1 MTKLP
6 VYEALISSE
15 DDGII
20 TISLVDEPAVESD
33 FVCFAKDAGKQLFA
47 LKDSAEH
54 LITGCLMKADT
65 LIYRNENGYEYY
77 IVFSKKVIQT
87 MARKMLSDG
96 TFKNIDTQHNGELL
110 PQGALTLME
119 LYIKDSNKGIDPNFV
134 DVPDGSLMITF
145 RIVDESIWQECV
157 EGDYLNGFSL
167 EGFFETKQI
176 DFSINKP
183 NKTKSFKMRIK
194 ELLRRMLAQFGE
206 VSMDELTLYYEGDG
220 ELAVGTVVT
229 DIDGNPVAD
238 GEYHNAEMTVK
249 IADGKVDAIEYI
261 EKEDEPV
268 GSDDEEIVEDVKD
281 EELEEN
287 DEQVDEV
294 VEEPVGS
301 DVVVDE
307 PETVEEVVEDVV
319 DIEKEL
325 ADLRAMIEEIKKKVD
340 ELVAEPIAQP
350 IEEEFSKKFR
360 SDITDK
366 KVQRAVEI
374 AKALHSKI

>member
-47 LKDSAEH
+47 LKDTSEH
-54 LITGCLMKADT
+54 LITGCLMKAET
-65 LIYRNENGYEYY
+65 PIYRNDGGYEYY
-77 IVFSKKVIQT
+77 IVFSKKTIQT
-87 MARKMLSDG
+87 MSEKMLADS

-110 PQGALTLME
+110 PQGALTLTE
-119 LYIKDSNKGIDPNFV
+119 LYVKDSNKGIDPNFV

-145 RIVDESIWQECV
+145 KVNDESIWQECAN
-157 EGDYLNGFSL
+157 GDFLNGFSL

-176 DFSINKP
+176 DFSKNKP

-220 ELAVGTVVT
+220 ELAVGIDVT

-238 GEYHNAEMTVK
+238 GEYHNEEMTVK
-249 IADGKVDAIEYI
+249 VMDGKVDAIEYI
-261 EKEDEPV
+261 EKENEPVADEPV
-268 GSDDEEIVEDVKD
+268 ADEQTN
-281 EELEEN
+281 EEL
-287 DEQVDEV
+287 
-294 VEEPVGS
+294 VEEPV
-301 DVVVDE
+301 VDK
-307 PETVEEVVEDVV
+307 PVVEDVV
-319 DIEKEL
+319 VDKPDTVEDVVEDVFDAEKEI
-325 ADLRAMIEEIKKKVD
+325 AELRYMIEELKKRID
-340 ELVAEPIAQP
+340 ELVKEPIVDP

>member
-15 DDGII
+15 DDGIV

-47 LKDSAEH
+47 LKDSAER

-65 LIYRNENGYEYY
+65 PIYRNDNGYEYY
-77 IVFSKKVIQT
+77 IVFSKKTIQT
-87 MARKMLSDG
+87 MAQKMLADS

-119 LYIKDSNKGIDPNFV
+119 LYVKDSNKGIDPNFV

-145 RIVDESIWQECV
+145 KVNDESIWQECAN
-157 EGDYLNGFSL
+157 GDFLNGFSL
-167 EGFFETKQI
+167 EGFFETKQV
-176 DFSINKP
+176 DFSKNKP

-206 VSMDELTLYYEGDG
+206 VAMNELTLYYEGDG
-220 ELAVGTVVT
+220 ELTVGTVVT

-238 GEYHNAEMTVK
+238 GEYHNEEMTVK
-249 IADGKVDAIEYI
+249 VMDGKVDTIEYI
-261 EKEDEPV
+261 EKEEEPVDEPA
-268 GSDDEEIVEDVKD
+268 KD
-281 EELEEN
+281 EEP
-287 DEQVDEV
+287 
-294 VEEPVGS
+294 VEEPAKDEKLVDVPIVD

-307 PETVEEVVEDVV
+307 PDTVEDVVEDVFDV
-319 DIEKEL
+319 EKEL
-325 ADLRAMIEEIKKKVD
+325 ADLRSMIEELKKRVD
-340 ELVAEPIAQP
+340 ELVKEPIVDP

-360 SDITDK
+360 SDFTDK

>member
-15 DDGII
+15 DDGIV

-33 FVCFAKDAGKQLFA
+33 FVCFAKDTGKQLFA
-47 LKDSAEH
+47 LKDSSEH
-54 LITGCLMKADT
+54 LITGCLMKAET
-65 LIYRNENGYEYY
+65 PIYRNDNGYEYY
-77 IVFSKKVIQT
+77 IVFSKKTIQT
-87 MARKMLSDG
+87 MAQKMLSDS

-119 LYIKDSNKGIDPNFV
+119 VYIKDSNKGIDPNFV
-134 DVPDGSLMITF
+134 DIPDGSLMTTF
-145 RIVDESIWQECV
+145 KVNSDDIWNECLN
-157 EGDYLNGFSL
+157 GDFLNGFSL
-167 EGFFETKQI
+167 EGFFETKQV
-176 DFSINKP
+176 DFSIIKP

-220 ELAVGTVVT
+220 ELEVGTVVT

-238 GEYHNAEMTVK
+238 GEYHNEEMTVK
-249 IADGKVDAIEYI
+249 VMDGKVDTIEYI
-261 EKEDEPV
+261 EKEKEPV
-268 GSDDEEIVEDVKD
+268 EEPAKDEEPVEEPAKD
-281 EELEEN
+281 EEL
-287 DEQVDEV
+287 VDVPV
-294 VEEPVGS
+294 VD

-307 PETVEEVVEDVV
+307 PDTVEDVVEDVFDV
-319 DIEKEL
+319 EKEL
-325 ADLRAMIEEIKKKVD
+325 AYLRSMIEELKKRVD
-340 ELVAEPIAQP
+340 ELVKEPIVDP

-360 SDITDK
+360 SDFTDK

-374 AKALHSKI
+374 ARALHSKA

>member
-1 MTKLP
+1 MNKLP
-6 VYEALISSE
+6 IYEAFIDSV

-20 TISLVDEPAVESD
+20 TVSLVDEPAVESD
-33 FVCFAKDAGKQLFA
+33 FVCFAKHLSALDSAQQRQLFA
-47 LKDSAEH
+47 LSDTSER

-65 LIYRNENGYEYY
+65 PIYRNDNGYEYY
-77 IVFSKKVIQT
+77 IVFSKETIKT
-87 MARKMLSDG
+87 MAQKMLADG
-96 TFKNIDTQHNGELL
+96 TFKNIDIQHNGELL
-110 PQGALTLME
+110 PNGDLTLME
-119 LYIKDSNKGIDPNFV
+119 VYIKDSTKGIDPNFV
-134 DVPDGSLMITF
+134 DIPDGSLMTTF
-145 RIVDESIWQECV
+145 KVNDGNIWNECL

-220 ELAVGTVVT
+220 ELTVGIDVT

-238 GEYHNAEMTVK
+238 GEYHNAEMTVT
-249 IADGKVDAIEYI
+249 IVNGKVDAIEYI

-268 GSDDEEIVEDVKD
+268 DEPAQD

-287 DEQVDEV
+287 DEPAVDDTV
-294 VEEPVGS
+294 VEEPAN
-301 DVVVDE
+301 DE
-307 PETVEEVVEDVV
+307 PVV
-319 DIEKEL
+319 DIKKEL
-325 ADLRAMIEEIKKKVD
+325 ADLRSMIEEIKKRVD
-340 ELVAEPIAQP
+340 ELVAEPVVDP

>member
-15 DDGII
+15 DDGIV

-47 LKDSAEH
+47 LKDSAER

-65 LIYRNENGYEYY
+65 PIYRNDNGYEYY
-77 IVFSKKVIQT
+77 IVFSKKTIQT
-87 MARKMLSDG
+87 MAQKMLADS

-119 LYIKDSNKGIDPNFV
+119 LYVKDSNKGIDPNFV
-134 DVPDGSLMITF
+134 DVPDGSLMVTF
-145 RIVDESIWQECV
+145 KVNDESIWQECAN
-157 EGDYLNGFSL
+157 GDFLNGFSL
-167 EGFFETKQI
+167 EGFFETKQV
-176 DFSINKP
+176 DFSKNKP

-220 ELAVGTVVT
+220 ELTVGTVVT

-238 GEYHNAEMTVK
+238 GEYHNEEMTVK
-249 IADGKVDAIEYI
+249 VMDGKVDAIEYI
-261 EKEDEPV
+261 EKEEPVDEPA
-268 GSDDEEIVEDVKD
+268 KD
-281 EELEEN
+281 EEL
-287 DEQVDEV
+287 VDV
-294 VEEPVGS
+294 PIVD

-307 PETVEEVVEDVV
+307 PDTVEDVVEDVFDV
-319 DIEKEL
+319 EKEL
-325 ADLRAMIEEIKKKVD
+325 ADLRSMIEELKKRVD
-340 ELVAEPIAQP
+340 ELVKEPIVDP

-360 SDITDK
+360 SDFTDK

>member
-6 VYEALISSE
+6 IYEALISSE
-15 DDGII
+15 DDGIV

-47 LKDSAEH
+47 LKDSAER

-65 LIYRNENGYEYY
+65 PIYRNDNGYEYY

-87 MARKMLSDG
+87 MAQKMLSDG

-119 LYIKDSNKGIDPNFV
+119 LYVKDSNKGIDPNFV
-134 DVPDGSLMITF
+134 DVPDGSLMVTF
-145 RIVDESIWQECV
+145 KVNDESIWQECAN
-157 EGDYLNGFSL
+157 GDFLNGFSL

-176 DFSINKP
+176 DFSKNKQ

-220 ELAVGTVVT
+220 ELTVGTVVT

-238 GEYHNAEMTVK
+238 GEYHNEEMTVK
-249 IADGKVDAIEYI
+249 VMDGKVDAIEYI
-261 EKEDEPV
+261 KKEEPV
-268 GSDDEEIVEDVKD
+268 EEPAKDEEPVEEPAKD
-281 EELEEN
+281 EEL
-287 DEQVDEV
+287 VDVPV
-294 VEEPVGS
+294 VD

-307 PETVEEVVEDVV
+307 PDTVEDVVEDVFDV
-319 DIEKEL
+319 EKEL
-325 ADLRAMIEEIKKKVD
+325 ADLRSMIEELKKRVD
-340 ELVAEPIAQP
+340 ELVKEPIVDP

-360 SDITDK
+360 SDFTDK

-374 AKALHSKI
+374 ARALHSKA

>member
-47 LKDSAEH
+47 LSDTSEH
-54 LITGCLMKADT
+54 LITGCLMKAET
-65 LIYRNENGYEYY
+65 PIYRNDNGFQYY
-77 IVFSKKVIQT
+77 IVFSRETIQT

-96 TFKNIDTQHNGELL
+96 SFKNIDTQHNGELL

-119 LYIKDSNKGIDPNFV
+119 VYIKDSNKGIDPNFV
-134 DVPDGSLMITF
+134 DVPDGSLMSTF
-145 RIVDESIWQECV
+145 KVNSDDIWNECAN
-157 EGDYLNGFSL
+157 GDFLNGFSL
-167 EGFFETKQI
+167 EGFFDTKQI
-176 DFSINKP
+176 DFSIIKP

-206 VSMDELTLYYEGDG
+206 MSMDELTLYYEGDG
-220 ELAVGTVVT
+220 ELEVGTVVT

-238 GEYHNAEMTVK
+238 GEYHNEEMTVTVM
-249 IADGKVDAIEYI
+249 DGKVDAIEYI
-261 EKEDEPV
+261 EKEEEPVAEEPVADEQTNEELVDEPV
-268 GSDDEEIVEDVKD
+268 
-281 EELEEN
+281 
-287 DEQVDEV
+287 VDK
-294 VEEPVGS
+294 PVGS

-307 PETVEEVVEDVV
+307 PDTVEDVVEDVF
-319 DIEKEL
+319 DAEKEI
-325 ADLRAMIEEIKKKVD
+325 AELRYMIEELKKRID
-340 ELVAEPIAQP
+340 ELVAEPIVDP

-374 AKALHSKI
+374 ARALHSKA

>member
-6 VYEALISSE
+6 IYEALISSE

-20 TISLVDEPAVESD
+20 TVSLVDDPAVESD
-33 FVCFAKDAGKQLFA
+33 FVSFARDSAQQRQLFS
-47 LKDSAEH
+47 LSDTSEH

-65 LIYRNENGYEYY
+65 PIYRNDNGYEYY
-77 IVFSKKVIQT
+77 IVFSKETIKT
-87 MARKMLSDG
+87 MAQKMLSDG

-110 PQGALTLME
+110 PQGALTLTE
-119 LYIKDSNKGIDPNFV
+119 LYVKDSNKGIDPNFV

-145 RIVDESIWQECV
+145 KVNDESIWNECLN
-157 EGDYLNGFSL
+157 GDYLNGFSL

-176 DFSINKP
+176 DFSKNKP

-238 GEYHNAEMTVK
+238 GEYHNEEMTVTVM
-249 IADGKVDAIEYI
+249 DGKVDAIEYI
-261 EKEDEPV
+261 EKEEEPV
-268 GSDDEEIVEDVKD
+268 DSEEPVADEQTN
-281 EELEEN
+281 EELE
-287 DEQVDEV
+287 VDETEIV
-294 VEEPVGS
+294 D
-301 DVVVDE
+301 DVVVDK
-307 PETVEEVVEDVV
+307 PETVDDVVEDVV
-319 DIEKEL
+319 DVEKEL
-325 ADLRAMIEEIKKKVD
+325 ADLRSMIEELKKRVD
-340 ELVAEPIAQP
+340 ELVKEPIVDP

-360 SDITDK
+360 SDFTDK

-374 AKALHSKI
+374 ARALHSKA

>member
-6 VYEALISSE
+6 IYEALISSE

-47 LKDSAEH
+47 LKDSAER
-54 LITGCLMKADT
+54 LITGCLMKAET
-65 LIYRNENGYEYY
+65 PIYRNDNGYEYY
-77 IVFSKKVIQT
+77 IVFSKKTIQT
-87 MARKMLSDG
+87 MAQKMLADS

-119 LYIKDSNKGIDPNFV
+119 VYIKDSAKGIDPNFV
-134 DVPDGSLMITF
+134 EIPDGSLMSTF
-145 RIVDESIWQECV
+145 KVNSDDIWNKCAN
-157 EGDYLNGFSL
+157 GDYLNGFSL

-176 DFSINKP
+176 DFSKNKP

-220 ELAVGTVVT
+220 ELAVGIDVT

-238 GEYHNAEMTVK
+238 GEYHNEEMTVK
-249 IADGKVDAIEYI
+249 VMDGKVDAIEYI
-261 EKEDEPV
+261 EKEEEPV
-268 GSDDEEIVEDVKD
+268 ADKPVADEQTN
-281 EELEEN
+281 EEL
-287 DEQVDEV
+287 
-294 VEEPVGS
+294 VEEPVVDKPVGS

-307 PETVEEVVEDVV
+307 PETVEDVVEDVF
-319 DIEKEL
+319 DAEKEI
-325 ADLRAMIEEIKKKVD
+325 AELRYMIEELKKRID
-340 ELVAEPIAQP
+340 ELVKEPIVDP

-374 AKALHSKI
+374 ARALHSKA

>member
-15 DDGII
+15 DDGIV

-47 LKDSAEH
+47 LKDSAER

-65 LIYRNENGYEYY
+65 PIYRNDNGYEYY
-77 IVFSKKVIQT
+77 IVFSKKTIQT
-87 MARKMLSDG
+87 MAQKMLADS

-119 LYIKDSNKGIDPNFV
+119 LYVKDSNKGIDPNFV
-134 DVPDGSLMITF
+134 DVPDGSLMVTF
-145 RIVDESIWQECV
+145 KVNDESIWQECAN
-157 EGDYLNGFSL
+157 GDFLNGFSL
-167 EGFFETKQI
+167 EGFFETKQV
-176 DFSINKP
+176 DFSKNKP

-220 ELAVGTVVT
+220 ELTVGTVVT

-238 GEYHNAEMTVK
+238 GEYHNEEMTVTVM
-249 IADGKVDAIEYI
+249 DGKVDAIEYI
-261 EKEDEPV
+261 EKEEEPVDEPA
-268 GSDDEEIVEDVKD
+268 KD
-281 EELEEN
+281 EEL
-287 DEQVDEV
+287 VDV
-294 VEEPVGS
+294 PIVD

-307 PETVEEVVEDVV
+307 PDTVEDVVEDVFDV
-319 DIEKEL
+319 EKEL
-325 ADLRAMIEEIKKKVD
+325 ADLRSMIEELKKRVD
-340 ELVAEPIAQP
+340 ELVKEPIVDP

-360 SDITDK
+360 SDFTDK

>member
-6 VYEALISSE
+6 IYEALISSE

-20 TISLVDEPAVESD
+20 TVSLVDDPAVESD
-33 FVCFAKDAGKQLFA
+33 FVSFARYSAQQMQLFS
-47 LKDSAEH
+47 LSDTSEH

-65 LIYRNENGYEYY
+65 PIYRNDNGYEYY
-77 IVFSKKVIQT
+77 IVFSKETIKT
-87 MARKMLSDG
+87 MAQKMLSDG
-96 TFKNIDTQHNGELL
+96 SFKNIDTQHNGKLL
-110 PQGALTLME
+110 PHGALTLTE
-119 LYIKDSNKGIDPNFV
+119 LYVKDSNKGIDPNFV

-145 RIVDESIWQECV
+145 KVNDESIWQECV
-157 EGDYLNGFSL
+157 GGDYLNGFSL
-167 EGFFETKQI
+167 EGFFDTKQI
-176 DFSINKP
+176 DFSKNKK

-220 ELAVGTVVT
+220 ELTVGTVVT

-238 GEYHNAEMTVK
+238 GEYHNEEMTVK
-249 IADGKVDAIEYI
+249 VMDGKVDAIEYI
-261 EKEDEPV
+261 EKEEPV
-268 GSDDEEIVEDVKD
+268 EEPVDDEQTN
-281 EELEEN
+281 EELEE
-287 DEQVDEV
+287 EPVVD
-294 VEEPVGS
+294 EPVGS

-307 PETVEEVVEDVV
+307 PETVEDVVEDVV

-325 ADLRAMIEEIKKKVD
+325 ADLRSMIEELKNRID
-340 ELVAEPIAQP
+340 ELVSEPVAQP
-350 IEEEFSKKFR
+350 IEEEFSKSFR

-374 AKALHSKI
+374 ARALHSKA

>member
-1 MTKLP
+1 MAKLP
-6 VYEALISSE
+6 VYEAIISSE
-15 DDGII
+15 DDGIV
-20 TISLVDEPAVESD
+20 TISLVDDPAVESD
-33 FVCFAKDAGKQLFA
+33 FVCFAKDGGKQLFA
-47 LKDSAEH
+47 LKDSAER
-54 LITGCLMKADT
+54 LITGCLMKAET
-65 LIYRNENGYEYY
+65 LIYRNDNGYEYY
-77 IVFSKKVIQT
+77 IVFSKKVIQK
-87 MARKMLSDG
+87 MAQKMLSDG
-96 TFKNIDTQHNGELL
+96 SFKNIDTQHNGELL

-119 LYIKDSNKGIDPNFV
+119 VYIKDSNKGIDPNFV

-145 RIVDESIWQECV
+145 RIDSESIWQECV

-206 VSMDELTLYYEGDG
+206 VSMDELILYYEGDG
-220 ELAVGTVVT
+220 ELTVGIDVT

-238 GEYHNAEMTVK
+238 GEYHNEEMTVK
-249 IADGKVDAIEYI
+249 VVDGKVDAIEYI

-268 GSDDEEIVEDVKD
+268 A
-281 EELEEN
+281 
-287 DEQVDEV
+287 
-294 VEEPVGS
+294 
-301 DVVVDE
+301 DE
-307 PETVEEVVEDVV
+307 PETVEELDDETVDEVVVEEPANDEPMV
-319 DIEKEL
+319 DIKKEL
-325 ADLRAMIEEIKKKVD
+325 ADLRSMIEEIKKRVD
-340 ELVAEPIAQP
+340 ELVAEPVVDP

>member
-20 TISLVDEPAVESD
+20 TISLVDDPAVESD
-33 FVCFAKDAGKQLFA
+33 FVCFAKDTGKQLFA
-47 LKDSAEH
+47 LSDTSEH

-65 LIYRNENGYEYY
+65 QIYRNDGGYEYY
-77 IVFSKKVIQT
+77 IVFSKETIQT
-87 MARKMLSDG
+87 MAQKMLADS

-119 LYIKDSNKGIDPNFV
+119 LYVKDSNKGIDPNFV
-134 DVPDGSLMITF
+134 DVPDGSLMVTF
-145 RIVDESIWQECV
+145 KVNDESIWQECAN
-157 EGDYLNGFSL
+157 GDFLNGFSL
-167 EGFFETKQI
+167 EGFFETKQV
-176 DFSINKP
+176 DFSKNKP

-206 VSMDELTLYYEGDG
+206 VAMNELTLYYEGDG
-220 ELAVGTVVT
+220 ELTVGTVVT
-229 DIDGNPVAD
+229 DIDGNPIAD
-238 GEYHNAEMTVK
+238 GEYNNEEMTVTVM
-249 IADGKVDAIEYI
+249 DGKVDAIEYI
-261 EKEDEPV
+261 EKEEEPVEEPVDEPA
-268 GSDDEEIVEDVKD
+268 KD
-281 EELEEN
+281 EEL
-287 DEQVDEV
+287 VDVPV
-294 VEEPVGS
+294 VD

-307 PETVEEVVEDVV
+307 PDTVEDVVEDVFDV
-319 DIEKEL
+319 EKEL
-325 ADLRAMIEEIKKKVD
+325 ADLRSMIEELKKRVD
-340 ELVAEPIAQP
+340 ELVKEPIVDP

-360 SDITDK
+360 SDFTDK

>member
-6 VYEALISSE
+6 IYEALISSE
-15 DDGII
+15 DDGIV

-47 LKDSAEH
+47 LKDSAER

-65 LIYRNENGYEYY
+65 PIYRNDNGYEYY
-77 IVFSKKVIQT
+77 IVFSKKTIQT
-87 MARKMLSDG
+87 MAQKMLADS

-119 LYIKDSNKGIDPNFV
+119 VYIKDSNKGIDPNFV
-134 DVPDGSLMITF
+134 DIPDGSLMTTF
-145 RIVDESIWQECV
+145 KVNSDDIWNECLN
-157 EGDYLNGFSL
+157 GDFLNGFSL
-167 EGFFETKQI
+167 EGFFDTKQV

-194 ELLRRMLAQFGE
+194 EMLRRMLAQFGE

-220 ELAVGTVVT
+220 ELEVGTVVT
-229 DIDGNPVAD
+229 DIDGNPIAD
-238 GEYHNAEMTVK
+238 GEYHNNEMTVTVM
-249 IADGKVDAIEYI
+249 DGKVDAIEYI
-261 EKEDEPV
+261 EKKEEPV
-268 GSDDEEIVEDVKD
+268 TEEPVADEQTN
-281 EELEEN
+281 EELEVEPI
-287 DEQVDEV
+287 VD
-294 VEEPVGS
+294 
-301 DVVVDE
+301 DVVVDK
-307 PETVEEVVEDVV
+307 PETVEDVVEDVFDV
-319 DIEKEL
+319 EKEL
-325 ADLRAMIEEIKKKVD
+325 ADLRSMIEELKKRID
-340 ELVAEPIAQP
+340 ELVKEPVVDP

>member
-15 DDGII
+15 DDGIV

-33 FVCFAKDAGKQLFA
+33 FVCFAKDTGKQLFA
-47 LKDSAEH
+47 LKDSAER

-65 LIYRNENGYEYY
+65 PIYRNDNGFQYY
-77 IVFSKKVIQT
+77 IVFSKKTIQT
-87 MARKMLSDG
+87 MAQKMLADS

-119 LYIKDSNKGIDPNFV
+119 VYIKDSNKGIDPNFV
-134 DVPDGSLMITF
+134 DIPDGSLMSTF
-145 RIVDESIWQECV
+145 KVNSDDIWNECLN
-157 EGDYLNGFSL
+157 GDYLNGFSL

-220 ELAVGTVVT
+220 ELTVGTVVT

-238 GEYHNAEMTVK
+238 GEYHNEEMTVT
-249 IADGKVDAIEYI
+249 IMDGKVDAIEYI
-261 EKEDEPV
+261 EKEEEPVADEPV
-268 GSDDEEIVEDVKD
+268 ADEQTN
-281 EELEEN
+281 EELE
-287 DEQVDEV
+287 VDETEIV
-294 VEEPVGS
+294 D
-301 DVVVDE
+301 DVVIDK
-307 PETVEEVVEDVV
+307 PETVDDVVEDVV
-319 DIEKEL
+319 DVEKEL
-325 ADLRAMIEEIKKKVD
+325 ADLRSMVEELKNR
-340 ELVAEPIAQP
+340 VAELMAEPVAQP
-350 IEEEFSKKFR
+350 IEEEFSKRFR

-374 AKALHSKI
+374 ARALHSKA

>member
-20 TISLVDEPAVESD
+20 TISLVDDPAVESD

-47 LKDSAEH
+47 LKDSAER

-65 LIYRNENGYEYY
+65 PIYRNDGGYEYY
-77 IVFSKKVIQT
+77 IVFSKETIQT
-87 MARKMLSDG
+87 MAQKMLADS

-119 LYIKDSNKGIDPNFV
+119 LYVKDSNKGIDPNFV
-134 DVPDGSLMITF
+134 DVPDGSLMVTF
-145 RIVDESIWQECV
+145 KVNDESIWQECAN
-157 EGDYLNGFSL
+157 GDFLNGFSL

-176 DFSINKP
+176 DFSKNKQ

-220 ELAVGTVVT
+220 ELTVGTVVT

-238 GEYHNAEMTVK
+238 GEYHNEEMTVK
-249 IADGKVDAIEYI
+249 VMDGKVDAIEYI
-261 EKEDEPV
+261 EKEEEPVEEPAKDEEPVDEPA
-268 GSDDEEIVEDVKD
+268 KD
-281 EELEEN
+281 EEL
-287 DEQVDEV
+287 VDVPV
-294 VEEPVGS
+294 VD

-307 PETVEEVVEDVV
+307 PDTVEDVVEDVFDV
-319 DIEKEL
+319 EKEL
-325 ADLRAMIEEIKKKVD
+325 ADLRSMIEELKKRVD
-340 ELVAEPIAQP
+340 ELVKEPIVDP

-360 SDITDK
+360 SDFTDK

-374 AKALHSKI
+374 ARALHSKA

>member
-15 DDGII
+15 DDGIV

-47 LKDSAEH
+47 LKDSAER

-65 LIYRNENGYEYY
+65 PIYRNDNGYEYY
-77 IVFSKKVIQT
+77 IVFSKKTIQT
-87 MARKMLSDG
+87 MAQKMLADS
-96 TFKNIDTQHNGELL
+96 TFKSIDTQHNGELL

-119 LYIKDSNKGIDPNFV
+119 LYVKDSNKGIDPNFV
-134 DVPDGSLMITF
+134 DVPDGSLMVTF
-145 RIVDESIWQECV
+145 KVNDESIWQECAN
-157 EGDYLNGFSL
+157 GDFLNGFSL
-167 EGFFETKQI
+167 EGFFETKQV
-176 DFSINKP
+176 DFSKNKP

-206 VSMDELTLYYEGDG
+206 MTMDELTLYYEGDG
-220 ELAVGTVVT
+220 ELTVGTVVT

-238 GEYHNAEMTVK
+238 GEYHNEEMTVK
-249 IADGKVDAIEYI
+249 VMDGKVDAIEYI
-261 EKEDEPV
+261 EKEEEPVDEPA
-268 GSDDEEIVEDVKD
+268 KD
-281 EELEEN
+281 EEL
-287 DEQVDEV
+287 VDV
-294 VEEPVGS
+294 PIVD

-307 PETVEEVVEDVV
+307 PDTVEDVVEDVFDV
-319 DIEKEL
+319 EKEL
-325 ADLRAMIEEIKKKVD
+325 ADLRSMIEELKKRVD
-340 ELVAEPIAQP
+340 ELVKEPIVDP

-360 SDITDK
+360 SDFTDK

>member
-15 DDGII
+15 DDGIV

-47 LKDSAEH
+47 LKDSAER

-65 LIYRNENGYEYY
+65 PIYRNDNGYQYY
-77 IVFSKKVIQT
+77 IVFSKKTIQT
-87 MARKMLSDG
+87 MAQKMLADS

-119 LYIKDSNKGIDPNFV
+119 VYIKDSNKGIDPNFV
-134 DVPDGSLMITF
+134 DIPDGSLMTTF
-145 RIVDESIWQECV
+145 RINDESIWQECAN
-157 EGDYLNGFSL
+157 GDYLNGFSL
-167 EGFFETKQI
+167 EGFFDTKQI
-176 DFSINKP
+176 DFSIIKP

-194 ELLRRMLAQFGE
+194 EMLRRMLAQFGE
-206 VSMDELTLYYEGDG
+206 MSMDELTLYYEGDG
-220 ELAVGTVVT
+220 ELTVGTVVT

-238 GEYHNAEMTVK
+238 GEYHNDEMTVK
-249 IADGKVDAIEYI
+249 VMDGKVDAIEYI
-261 EKEDEPV
+261 ENEEP
-268 GSDDEEIVEDVKD
+268 
-281 EELEEN
+281 
-287 DEQVDEV
+287 
-294 VEEPVGS
+294 VEEPAKEEEPVDEPAKDEKLEEKPVVD
-301 DVVVDE
+301 DVVVDK
-307 PETVEEVVEDVV
+307 PDTVEDVVEDVF
-319 DIEKEL
+319 DAEKEI
-325 ADLRAMIEEIKKKVD
+325 AELRSMIEELKKRID
-340 ELVAEPIAQP
+340 ELVKEPIVDP
-350 IEEEFSKKFR
+350 IEEEFSKSFR

>member
-6 VYEALISSE
+6 IYEALISSE

-20 TISLVDEPAVESD
+20 TVSLVDDPAVESD
-33 FVCFAKDAGKQLFA
+33 FVSFARDSAQQRQLFS
-47 LKDSAEH
+47 LSDTSEH

-65 LIYRNENGYEYY
+65 PIYRNDNGYEYY
-77 IVFSKKVIQT
+77 IVFSKETIKT
-87 MARKMLSDG
+87 MAQKMLSDG

-119 LYIKDSNKGIDPNFV
+119 LYVKDSNKGIDPNFV
-134 DVPDGSLMITF
+134 DVPDGSLMVTF
-145 RIVDESIWQECV
+145 KVNDESIWNECAN
-157 EGDYLNGFSL
+157 GDYLNGFSL
-167 EGFFETKQI
+167 EGFFETKQV
-176 DFSINKP
+176 DFSKNKP

-220 ELAVGTVVT
+220 ELEVGTVVT
-229 DIDGNPVAD
+229 DIDGNPIAD
-238 GEYHNAEMTVK
+238 GEYHNEAMTVK
-249 IADGKVDAIEYI
+249 VMDGKVDAIEYI
-261 EKEDEPV
+261 EKEEEPVDEPA
-268 GSDDEEIVEDVKD
+268 KD
-281 EELEEN
+281 EEL
-287 DEQVDEV
+287 VDVPV
-294 VEEPVGS
+294 VD

-307 PETVEEVVEDVV
+307 PDTVEDVVEDVFDV
-319 DIEKEL
+319 EKEL
-325 ADLRAMIEEIKKKVD
+325 ADLRSMIEELKKRVD
-340 ELVAEPIAQP
+340 ELVKEPIVDP

>member
-47 LKDSAEH
+47 LKDSAER
-54 LITGCLMKADT
+54 LITGCLMKAET
-65 LIYRNENGYEYY
+65 PIYRNDNGYEYY
-77 IVFSKKVIQT
+77 IVFSRETIQT

-96 TFKNIDTQHNGELL
+96 SFKNIDTQHNGELL

-119 LYIKDSNKGIDPNFV
+119 LYVKDSNKGIDPNFV
-134 DVPDGSLMITF
+134 DVPDGSLMVTF
-145 RIVDESIWQECV
+145 KVNDESIWQECAN
-157 EGDYLNGFSL
+157 GDFLNGFSL
-167 EGFFETKQI
+167 EGFFETKQV
-176 DFSINKP
+176 DFSKNKP

-194 ELLRRMLAQFGE
+194 EMLRRMLAQFGE

-220 ELAVGTVVT
+220 ELTVGTVVT

-238 GEYHNAEMTVK
+238 GEYHNSEMTVTVM
-249 IADGKVDAIEYI
+249 DGKVDAIEYI
-261 EKEDEPV
+261 EKEEEPVEEPAKDEEPVDEPA
-268 GSDDEEIVEDVKD
+268 KD
-281 EELEEN
+281 EEL
-287 DEQVDEV
+287 VDVPV
-294 VEEPVGS
+294 VD

-307 PETVEEVVEDVV
+307 PDTVEDVVEDVFDV
-319 DIEKEL
+319 EKEL
-325 ADLRAMIEEIKKKVD
+325 ADLRSMIEELKKRVD
-340 ELVAEPIAQP
+340 ELVKEPIVDP

-360 SDITDK
+360 SDFTDK

-374 AKALHSKI
+374 ARALHSKA